1 MFMLK
6 MKFRVRVV
14 NTLNRE
20 YTVMMKIMMMMYQG
34 TGRPDGSSRLR
45 GQHRALGWG
54 MLSGRFF

>member
-6 MKFRVRVV
+6 MKFRVRVEG
-14 NTLNRE
+14 TLNRE
-20 YTVMMKIMMMMYQG
+20 YMVMMKMMMYQG